1 MVIGRLELAPVG
13 RFLYSRRAA
22 DIRRSPSAS
31 TDSPGGGIVKALF
44 KTLFG
49 DRANIAFVAIVLA
62 LEFLFVHSGLAAAA
76 GFAIPIVIL
85 AGVSWQAT
93 R

>member
-1 MVIGRLELAPVG
+1 M
-13 RFLYSRRAA
+13 
-22 DIRRSPSAS
+22 
-31 TDSPGGGIVKALF
+31 KALF

-62 LEFLFVHSGLAAAA
+62 LEFLCVHSGLAGAA